1 MDWNRVL
8 KLEYVGESLEKNR
21 PKLERKSKQQLID
34 LFEEVVQLLREAY
47 CEVETLDRA
56 YKSELEYRKDCQKRM
71 FEK

>member
-34 LFEEVVQLLREAY
+34 LFEEVVELLREAY

>member
-1 MDWNRVL
+1 MDWNKVL

-56 YKSELEYRKDCQKRM
+56 YKSELEYRKDCQKKM